1 MRNKSKLNSAN
12 ITKMIESYKAGDF
25 DSCLKLAMQVLQ
37 DEPDTI
43 KALHYAARVHAQQR
57 EPQLAKPL
65 WHKLTVLSPETA
77 EPFLQSARIARLE
90 QDWPS
95 CARYIGGFLRQTPE
109 HPEALNIQVQ
119 CHLNEGDAQKTGRV
133 LARLSKIKPKAVPL
147 LAMRAIGQG
156 MGVEVAQALANA
168 ADSDDPSHEDLR
180 RELARAARDAAI
192 GLEIRKDLP
201 AAANCYQAMQAY
213 TPNSSYPTAALTRL
227 RKPFL
232 VKAQAAYR
240 EKAYAEAVKHAQACI
255 EIAPDLAAPY
265 IIAGRSNLQLGLP
278 EEAFAILEQGTERFR
293 DDSWLLL
300 NYARAAVKLGKHDIA
315 YEAFSVIKA
324 RKDDKSKTYAAEC
337 EKQRGRISEA
347 ATQEVLALHAKNEAP
362 QACDKLFS
370 YQQSGIQL
378 HDFPT
383 LLAKLHQQGHSHL
396 KALCEQEDSTAIAYA
411 ESLVRLDSE
420 DTFATS
426 TAGRLLVES
435 QRYAEAYYYWMQLHE
450 LDKTNID
457 PLLNLARCYVNLNH
471 KTAAIKAAKALL
483 AQDPH
488 HEEGQEILHRSKQ
501 MKNLS
506 SGGAE

>member
-1 MRNKSKLNSAN
+1 
-12 ITKMIESYKAGDF
+12 MIESYKAGDYN
-25 DSCLKLAMQVLQ
+25 SCLALAMQVLQ

-43 KALHYAARVHAQQR
+43 TALHYAARVHAQQR
-57 EPQLAKPL
+57 EPHLAKPL
-65 WHKLTVLSPETA
+65 WHKLIRLSPETA

-95 CARYIGGFLRQTPE
+95 CARYIGTFLRQNPE

-119 CHLNEGDAQKTGRV
+119 CHLSEGDAQKTGRV

-168 ADSDDPSHEDLR
+168 ADSDDSSLEDLR
-180 RELARAARDAAI
+180 IELARAARDAAI
-192 GLEIRKDLP
+192 GLEIRKDLQ

-213 TPNSSYPTAALTRL
+213 TPDSNYPTAALERL

-232 VKAQAAYR
+232 VKAQTAYR
-240 EKAYAEAVKHAQACI
+240 KKAYAEAVKHARACI
-255 EIAPDLAAPY
+255 QISPDLAVPY
-265 IIAGRSNLQLGLP
+265 IIAGRANLQLGLP
-278 EEAFAILEQGTERFR
+278 EEAFATLKQGAARFW

-315 YEAFSVIKA
+315 YGAFSAIKA

-337 EKQRGRISEA
+337 EKQLGQSSEA
-347 ATQEVLALHAKNEAP
+347 ATQEILALLAKNEAR

-370 YQQSGIQL
+370 YQQSGIQQY
-378 HDFPT
+378 DFPA
-383 LLAKLHQQGHSHL
+383 LLAKLRQQGHSQL
-396 KALCEQEDSTAIAYA
+396 KALCDQEDSTAIAYA
-411 ESLVRLDSE
+411 ESLVRLDPE
-420 DTFATS
+420 DTFAAS

-471 KTAAIKAAKALL
+471 KTAAITAAKALL
-483 AQDPH
+483 AQAPH
-488 HEEGQEILHRSKQ
+488 HKEGQEILHRSKHI
-501 MKNLS
+501 KNLS